1 MDISLIII
9 GRNTLDSLKSVLA
22 AINQIKFNNNCE
34 VIYVDDASSDG
45 SVNYFNSFNLKFN
58 KKVFSFSKK
67 EGRVAARQ
75 KAIDLSSYDW
85 VCFIQSNTLPNK
97 LLLFEYAKLVEETD
111 AVGFAGQINYQSED
125 SVFENYLNRKKRGL
139 NCYFHKEKIHFRNL
153 LFGNCMIKKSVFK
166 KVPLNTSLTS
176 YGGSELD
183 FSFRLLK
190 KYPNKIIANKYSFVT
205 RINHLGFKQ
214 HCKKLTEYG
223 CLNFHL
229 LPKKLKNEVIK
240 FPFLLY
246 KSAIFKVLCLCL
258 LFLCFKTYKIQFLSI
273 NILSIRVGML
283 CAVLRGYYNSK

>member
-9 GRNTLDSLKSVLA
+9 GRNNLDSLKSVLA
-22 AINQIKFNNNCE
+22 AINQIKFNNSCE
-34 VIYVDDASSDG
+34 VVYVDDASSDG
-45 SVNYFNSFNLKFN
+45 SVNYFNSFKLKFD
-58 KKVFSFSKK
+58 KKVFSFSKNL
-67 EGRVAARQ
+67 GRVAARQ
-75 KAIDLSSYDW
+75 KAVDLSSYDW
-85 VCFIQSNTLPNK
+85 VCFIQSNVLPDK
-97 LLLFEYAKLVEETD
+97 LLLFEYAKLIEDTD

-125 SVFENYLNRKKRGL
+125 SAFENYLNRKKRGL
-139 NCYFHKEKIHFRNL
+139 NSYFHKEKIHFRNL

-205 RINHLGFKQ
+205 RINHLGFKE

-223 CLNFHL
+223 FLNFNL
-229 LPKKLKNEVIK
+229 LPKKLKDEVIR

-246 KSAIFKVLCLCL
+246 KSTIFKVLCLCL
-258 LFLCFKTYKIQFLSI
+258 LFLCFRTYKIQFLSI